1 MTLIEDARRIF
12 NAAYDTHKP
21 TAVFILTSG
30 GNDSVVPLH
39 LFASD
44 DRVDA
49 TVHIDTGIRAPEVEP
64 HVVAVAERFNIPLL
78 IYRAS
83 ENTKA
88 DGTPDPQRYED
99 FVMKHGFPGPAQHTR
114 MYNRLKQRA
123 VERLVREHR
132 GPRGTCVMLVTGVR
146 KAESRRRMGYVE
158 EEQRL
163 GGQLWVAPVAN
174 WDNSAMSLY
183 RAHHEI
189 PKNPVSEKL
198 GMSGECLCGA
208 FAKPGE
214 LDEIAKYYPEVAQ
227 RLRDLQARA
236 GLPWGY
242 GERPDRQW
250 REVEA
255 GQGTLG
261 LTPLCTSCVAR
272 GRRT

>member
-1 MTLIEDARRIF
+1 MTLIEEAKSIF
-12 NAAYDTHKP
+12 DRAFEKHQP

-39 LFASD
+39 LFRD
-44 DRVDA
+44 DPRVNA
-49 TVHIDTGIRAPEVEP
+49 AVHIDTGIKAPDVEP
-64 HVVAVAERFNIPLL
+64 HVRKVADLFGIPLL
-78 IYRAS
+78 IYRAA

-146 KAESRRRMGYVE
+146 RAESKRRMGYVE

-163 GGQLWVAPVAN
+163 GGQLWVAPVAG
-174 WDNSAMSLY
+174 WDNPSMALY
-183 RAHHEI
+183 REHHEI

-214 LDEIAKYYPEVAQ
+214 LEKIARHYPEVAQ
-227 RLRDLQARA
+227 RLRDLQVRA

-242 GERPDRQW
+242 GDRPDRQW
-250 REVEA
+250 REVES

-261 LTPLCTSCVAR
+261 LTPLCTSCVMR
-272 GRRT
+272 GRV